1 MTTKAAASASSA
13 AAAAVTAPENADI
26 DRDTPQPAIH
36 VEERRLT
43 LNDFLKTVVKINGSD
58 LHLQSMSAPMIRVDG
73 RARFLD
79 CPPPDDKAM
88 KEYVD
93 AIMKSQGEESDR
105 RHTLEHKGAVD
116 VAYSLPGVAR
126 FRTNIFH
133 SREKYAIVMRR
144 IVTKIP
150 NFEDLSLPPQVEGLA
165 DFHRGI
171 VVVAGTTGSG
181 KSTTLAAIIGKIN
194 RSRSERIITVEDP
207 IEFQHENAKALVS
220 QVEVGTDSESYE
232 YALRAMMRQDPDT
245 ILIGEVRDPFSLS
258 TALKAADTGH
268 LVFTTIHAT
277 NAWTT
282 VQRIVS
288 LFDPNMKD
296 LQQQQLALN
305 LNAIICQ
312 RLAKKREGKG
322 RIPVVEIMMA
332 TPIVRKYILD
342 GEFDKLKSA
351 VGNRESGSQSFDQ
364 HLTELFTK
372 QVIDVNEAQRLASN
386 VDALKLALRGITNSD
401 TRLR

>member
-1 MTTKAAASASSA
+1 MAVSSQA
-13 AAAAVTAPENADI
+13 QIVENADI
-26 DRDTPQPAIH
+26 DRDTPQPDIH

-43 LNDFLKTVVKINGSD
+43 LNDFLKTVIKANGSD
-58 LHLQSMSAPMIRVDG
+58 LHLQSGSIPMIRVDG

-79 CPPPDDKAM
+79 CAPPTDDAM

-93 AIMKSQGEESDR
+93 TIMKAQGEEADR

-116 VAYSLPGVAR
+116 VAYSLPGQAR

-150 NFEDLSLPPQVEGLA
+150 NFDDLNLPPQVEGLA

-194 RSRSERIITVEDP
+194 RTRAERIITVEDP
-207 IEFQHENAKALVS
+207 IEYQHENAKALVS
-220 QVEVGTDSESYE
+220 QVEVGTDSESFE
-232 YALRAMMRQDPDT
+232 YALKAMMRQDPDT
-245 ILIGEVRDPFSLS
+245 ILIGEIRDTFSLS
-258 TALKAADTGH
+258 TALRASDTGH
-268 LVFTTIHAT
+268 LVYTTIHAT
-277 NAWTT
+277 NAWMA

-288 LFDPNMKD
+288 LFDQNQKE

-322 RIPVVEIMMA
+322 RVPVIEIMMA
-332 TPIVRKYILD
+332 TPLVRKIILD
-342 GEFDKLKSA
+342 GEFEKLKAA
-351 VGNRESGSQSFDQ
+351 VGNREAGSQSFDQ
-364 HLTELFTK
+364 HLTEMFQK
-372 QVIDVNEAQRLASN
+372 QIIDVTEAKRLASN
-386 VDALKLALRGITNSD
+386 VDALNLALRGITNSD
-401 TRLR
+401 TRLK

>member
-1 MTTKAAASASSA
+1 MTMLNRAPTASTNPNEI
-13 AAAAVTAPENADI
+13 VENAELE
-26 DRDTPQPAIH
+26 RDETPQPNIH
-36 VEERRLT
+36 VDERRLK
-43 LNDFLKTVVKINGSD
+43 LKDFLKTLVKVNGSD
-58 LHLQSMSAPMIRVDG
+58 LHLQAGSVPMIRVDG

-79 CPPPDDKAM
+79 CTPPDDELMA
-88 KEYVD
+88 EYVKELVTD
-93 AIMKSQGEESDR
+93 QEKWNI
-105 RHTLEHKGAVD
+105 LEHKGALD
-116 VAYSLPGVAR
+116 VAYANPEINAR

-133 SREKYAIVMRR
+133 SRTKYAIVMRR
-144 IVTKIP
+144 IITKIP
-150 NFEDLSLPPQVEGLA
+150 NFDDLNLPPQVEKLA
-165 DFHRGI
+165 DFNRGI

-207 IEFQHENAKALVS
+207 IEYQHENAKALVS

-245 ILIGEVRDPFSLS
+245 ILIGEIRDAFSLA
-258 TALKAADTGH
+258 TALKASDTGH
-268 LVFTTIHAT
+268 LVYTTIHAT
-277 NAWTT
+277 NAWTS

-288 LFDPNMKD
+288 LFDPNMRE

-322 RIPVVEIMMA
+322 RVPVVEIMMA
-332 TPIVRKYILD
+332 TPLVRKYILD
-342 GEFDKLKSA
+342 GEFEKLKGT
-351 VGNRESGSQSFDQ
+351 VGNREAGSQSFDQ
-364 HLTELFTK
+364 HLTELFHK
-372 QVIDVNEAQRLASN
+372 QIIDVNEAKRLASN
-386 VDALKLALRGITNSD
+386 VDALTLALRGIGNSD

>member
-1 MTTKAAASASSA
+1 MASTTASTPSTTDIAD
-13 AAAAVTAPENADI
+13 VKENADI

-36 VEERRLT
+36 VEKRRLS
-43 LNDFLKTVVKINGSD
+43 LIDYLKTVIKTNGSD
-58 LHLQSMSAPMIRVDG
+58 LHLQADSVPMIRVDG

-79 CPPPDDKAM
+79 CPAPNDAAM

-93 AIMKSQGEESDR
+93 TIFDAQDDPAEKRQI
-105 RHTLEHKGAVD
+105 LEHKGSVD
-116 VAYSLPGVAR
+116 VAYPLPGQAR
-126 FRTNIFH
+126 FRTSVFH
-133 SREKYAIVMRR
+133 SRSKFAIVMRR
-144 IVTKIP
+144 IITKIP
-150 NFEDLSLPPQVEGLA
+150 NLEELNLPPEVEGLA
-165 DFHRGI
+165 NFQRGI
-171 VVVAGTTGSG
+171 IIVAGTTGSG

-194 RSRSERIITVEDP
+194 RSRAERIITVEDP

-245 ILIGEVRDPFSLS
+245 ILIGEIRDSFSLG

-282 VQRIVS
+282 IQRVVS
-288 LFDPNMKD
+288 LFDQNQKE

-305 LNAIICQ
+305 LNAVICQ

-322 RIPVVEIMMA
+322 RMPVVEIMMA

-342 GEFDKLKSA
+342 GEFEKLKGA

-364 HLTELFTK
+364 HLTDLFQK
-372 QVIDVNEAQRLASN
+372 QIIDVKEAERLASN
-386 VDALKLALRGITNSD
+386 VDALKLALRGIGNSD
-401 TRLR
+401 TRLTR

>member
-1 MTTKAAASASSA
+1 MATTTASTTTNPADIK
-13 AAAAVTAPENADI
+13 ENADI

-36 VEERRLT
+36 VEERKLG
-43 LNDFLKTVVKINGSD
+43 LVDFLKTLIKANGSD
-58 LHLQSMSAPMIRVDG
+58 LHLQSASTPMIRVDG
-73 RARFLD
+73 RARFMD
-79 CPPPDDKAM
+79 CPPPDDAAM

-93 AIMKSQGEESDR
+93 TIMDAQDDPADK
-105 RHTLEHKGAVD
+105 RHILEHKGSVD
-116 VAYSLPGVAR
+116 VAYALVGQAR
-126 FRTNIFH
+126 FRTSIFH
-133 SREKYAIVMRR
+133 SRSKFAIVMRR
-144 IVTKIP
+144 IITKIP
-150 NFEDLSLPPQVEGLA
+150 NFEELNLPSEVEGLA

-171 VVVAGTTGSG
+171 VIVSGTTGSG
-181 KSTTLAAIIGKIN
+181 KSTSLAAIIGKIN
-194 RSRSERIITVEDP
+194 RTRAERIITVEDP

-245 ILIGEVRDPFSLS
+245 ILIGEIRDSFSLT

-277 NAWTT
+277 NAWTS

-288 LFDPNMKD
+288 LFDPNQKE

-305 LNAIICQ
+305 LNAIVCQ

-322 RIPVVEIMMA
+322 RIPVIELMMT

-342 GEFDKLKSA
+342 GEYEKLKGA
-351 VGNRESGSQSFDQ
+351 VGNRDAGSQSFDQ
-364 HLTELFTK
+364 HLTDLFQK
-372 QVIDVNEAQRLASN
+372 QIIDVNEAKRLASN
-386 VDALKLALRGITNSD
+386 VDALSLALRGIGNSD
-401 TRLR
+401 TRLTR

>member
-1 MTTKAAASASSA
+1 MTTTNVNDIK
-13 AAAAVTAPENADI
+13 ENADI
-26 DRDTPQPAIH
+26 DRETPQPEIH
-36 VEERRLT
+36 VEERKLS
-43 LNDFLKTVVKINGSD
+43 LHDFLKTVIKTKGSD
-58 LHLQSMSAPMIRVDG
+58 LHLQAESAPMIRVDG

-79 CPPPDDKAM
+79 CPAPDDNAM

-93 AIMKSQGEESDR
+93 AILNAQEEPADKRSI
-105 RHTLEHKGAVD
+105 LEHKGSVD
-116 VAYSLPGVAR
+116 VAYALPGQAR
-126 FRTNIFH
+126 FRTSIFH
-133 SREKYAIVMRR
+133 SRGKFAIVMRR
-144 IVTKIP
+144 IITKIP
-150 NFEDLSLPPQVEGLA
+150 NFEELNLPPQVESVA

-194 RSRSERIITVEDP
+194 RTRSERIITVEDP

-245 ILIGEVRDPFSLS
+245 ILIGEIRDSFSLG

-282 VQRIVS
+282 IQRIVS
-288 LFDPNMKD
+288 LFDTNQKE

-305 LNAIICQ
+305 LNAVICQ

-342 GEFDKLKSA
+342 GEFEKLKGT
-351 VGNRESGSQSFDQ
+351 VGNKEAGSQSFDQ
-364 HLTELFTK
+364 HLTDLFMK
-372 QVIDVNEAQRLASN
+372 QIIDVNEATRLASN
-386 VDALKLALRGITNSD
+386 VDALKLALRGIGNSD
-401 TRLR
+401 TRLTR

>member
-1 MTTKAAASASSA
+1 MSSATKPAASKAEPS
-13 AAAAVTAPENADI
+13 TDKDEI
-26 DRDTPQPAIH
+26 DRTTPAPHIH
-36 VEERRLT
+36 VESRKLS
-43 LNDFLKTVVKINGSD
+43 LNDFLKTVVKSNGSD
-58 LHLQSMSAPMIRVDG
+58 LHLQAGSVPMIRVDG

-79 CPPPDDKAM
+79 CPPPGDDAM

-93 AIMKSQGEESDR
+93 AIMTAQGEEKDR

-116 VAYSLPGVAR
+116 LAYSLPGVAR

-150 NFEDLSLPPQVEGLA
+150 NFEELNLPPQVEGLA
-165 DFHRGI
+165 DFNRGI
-171 VVVAGTTGSG
+171 VIVSGTTGSG
-181 KSTTLAAIIGKIN
+181 KSTSLAAIIGKIN

-245 ILIGEVRDPFSLS
+245 ILIGEIRDPFSLA

-268 LVFTTIHAT
+268 LVFTTVHAT

-282 VQRIVS
+282 IQRVVS
-288 LFDPNMKD
+288 LFDPQMKD

-305 LNAIICQ
+305 LNAVICQ

-322 RIPVVEIMMA
+322 RVPVVEIMMA

-342 GEFDKLKSA
+342 GEFDKLKAS
-351 VGNRESGSQSFDQ
+351 VGNKEAGSQSFDQ
-364 HLTELFTK
+364 HLTELFHK
-372 QVIDVNEAQRLASN
+372 QIIDVGEARRLASN
-386 VDALKLALRGITNSD
+386 PDALNLALRGISNSD

>member
-1 MTTKAAASASSA
+1 MSSVPSEASISSI
-13 AAAAVTAPENADI
+13 ENAEVEKDT
-26 DRDTPQPAIH
+26 TPQPAIH
-36 VEERRLT
+36 VEERRLS
-43 LNDFLKTVVKINGSD
+43 LNDFLKTMVKINGSD
-58 LHLQSMSAPMIRVDG
+58 LHLQSGSVPMIRVDG

-79 CPPPDDKAM
+79 CPAPNDEAM

-93 AIMKSQGEESDR
+93 TIMKAQGEETDR

-116 VAYSLPGVAR
+116 VAYSLPKVAR

-133 SREKYAIVMRR
+133 SREKYAIVMRK

-150 NFEDLSLPPQVEGLA
+150 NFEDLNLPSQVENLA

-171 VVVAGTTGSG
+171 VIVSGTTGSG
-181 KSTTLAAIIGKIN
+181 KSTSLAAIIGKIN
-194 RSRSERIITVEDP
+194 RTRSERIITVEDP
-207 IEFQHENAKALVS
+207 IEFQHENAKSLVS
-220 QVEVGTDSESYE
+220 QVEVGTDSESFE
-232 YALRAMMRQDPDT
+232 YALKAMMRQDPDT
-245 ILIGEVRDPFSLS
+245 ILIGEIRDSFSLA

-268 LVFTTIHAT
+268 LVFTTVHAT

-288 LFDPNMKD
+288 LFDPGQKE

-305 LNAIICQ
+305 LNAIFCQ

-322 RIPVVEIMMA
+322 RMPVVEIMMA

-342 GEFDKLKSA
+342 GDFDKLKAA
-351 VGNRESGSQSFDQ
+351 VGNKESGSQSFDQ
-364 HLTELFTK
+364 HLTELFMK
-372 QVIDVNEAQRLASN
+372 QIIDVNEARRLASN
-386 VDALKLALRGITNSD
+386 PDALNLALRGISNSD
-401 TRLR
+401 TKLR

>member
-1 MTTKAAASASSA
+1 MTTKTAATTAAAN
-13 AAAAVTAPENADI
+13 EIIDNAQEEKDT
-26 DRDTPQPAIH
+26 TPQPAIH
-36 VEERRLT
+36 VEERQLT
-43 LNDFLKTVVKINGSD
+43 LHDFLKTVIKAKGSD
-58 LHLQSMSAPMIRVDG
+58 LHLQAASVPMIRVDG
-73 RARFLD
+73 KARFLD
-79 CPPPDDKAM
+79 CPPPTDEQM

-93 AIMKSQGEESDR
+93 AIIKAQGEPEER
-105 RHTLEHKGAVD
+105 RHMLEHKGAVD
-116 VAYSLPGVAR
+116 VAYSLPGQAR

-150 NFEDLSLPPQVEGLA
+150 NFEELNLPPQVEGLA

-171 VVVAGTTGSG
+171 VIVSGTTGSG
-181 KSTTLAAIIGKIN
+181 KSTSLAAIIGKIN
-194 RSRSERIITVEDP
+194 RTRSERIITVEDP

-245 ILIGEVRDPFSLS
+245 ILIGEIRDPFSLA

-268 LVFTTIHAT
+268 LVFTTVHAT

-282 VQRIVS
+282 VQRVVS
-288 LFDPNMKD
+288 LFDPQMRE

-305 LNAIICQ
+305 LQAVISQ

-342 GEFDKLKSA
+342 GEFEKLKGS
-351 VGNRESGSQSFDQ
+351 VGNKEAGSQSFDQ
-364 HLTELFTK
+364 HLTELFQK
-372 QVIDVNEAQRLASN
+372 QIIDVSEARRLASN
-386 VDALKLALRGITNSD
+386 PDALNLALRGISNSD

>member
-1 MTTKAAASASSA
+1 MSGSVKIGQ
-13 AAAAVTAPENADI
+13 VVENADI
-26 DRDTPQPAIH
+26 DRETPQPQIH
-36 VEERRLT
+36 VEERKLS
-43 LNDFLKTVVKINGSD
+43 LHDYLKTVIKSNGSD
-58 LHLQSMSAPMIRVDG
+58 LHLQAASVPMIRVDG

-79 CPPPDDKAM
+79 CAPPGDDLM

-93 AIMKSQGEESDR
+93 AVLNSQADPQEKR
-105 RHTLEHKGAVD
+105 QILEHKGVVD
-116 VAYSLPGVAR
+116 IAYSLPGQAR

-150 NFEDLSLPPQVEGLA
+150 NFDDLNLPPQVEGLA

-171 VVVAGTTGSG
+171 VVVSGTTGSG
-181 KSTTLAAIIGKIN
+181 KSTSLAAIIGKIN
-194 RSRSERIITVEDP
+194 RTRAERIITVEDP

-245 ILIGEVRDPFSLS
+245 ILIGEIRDPFSLS
-258 TALKAADTGH
+258 TALRAADTGH
-268 LVFTTIHAT
+268 LVFTTVHAT
-277 NAWTT
+277 NAPMTI
-282 VQRIVS
+282 QRMVS
-288 LFDPNMKD
+288 LFEADQKE
-296 LQQQQLALN
+296 LQQTQLALN
-305 LNAIICQ
+305 LNAVVCQ

-322 RIPVVEIMMA
+322 RVPVIEIMMA
-332 TPIVRKYILD
+332 TPIVRKYIMD
-342 GEFDKLKSA
+342 GEFDKLKGA

-364 HLTELFTK
+364 HLTDLFQK
-372 QVIDVNEAQRLASN
+372 QIIDVNEATRLASN
-386 VDALKLALRGITNSD
+386 VDALKLALRGISNSD